1 MKIYFIY
8 VTFGSLKEAKR
19 LGGQLVKNKL
29 AACTNIIPIIY
40 STYVWK
46 NKTMMDKECSMIVK
60 TSKTKVQAAIKF
72 IVKKHSYE
80 CPAVSAFPIESTHT
94 DFQRW
99 INEQTMSKFE

>member
-19 LGGQLVKNKL
+19 LGGKLVKAKL
-29 AACTNIIPIIY
+29 AACTNIIPTIY

-46 NKTMMDKECSMIVK
+46 NKTMVDKECSMIVK
-60 TSKTKVQAAIKF
+60 TSKLKVQAAIKF

-80 CPAVSAFPIESTHT
+80 CPAVSAFPIDSAHV
-94 DFQRW
+94 DFKKW
-99 INEQTMSKFE
+99 IYEQTKS